1 MRLKSFSIENF
12 RGYKD
17 TVTIDMSDH
26 IRENITTVQ

>member
-12 RGYKD
+12 PVHKD

-26 IRENITTVQ
+26 IRENIFF